1 MMDNLLLT
9 DFSAIKNEDDLLL
22 LMNNVVESLALD
34 GFLFA
39 YAINGWLP
47 SGEPGEIQ
55 RWISKGIDKKSLKGW
70 LAPFNVINRKDR
82 DVNRRFDPIR
92 RFMVNQTV
100 PHQFLLTDMIKENQH
115 QNKNQYTLVEKR
127 WINSLIKNDVV
138 NLISIPVQ
146 MPPSEYW
153 SLSLFSN
160 STLYKLEPSDKA
172 RLMLFAHQLVYHC
185 IDVLQWRN
193 DGMKHS
199 IVKLSAREKDCLY
212 WSAQGKMASEI
223 ADILGL
229 KTETVRKYIK
239 NAMKR
244 LNARSKTQ
252 AVVKAIEFG
261 LLDIGISHPK
271 LKNK

>member
-1 MMDNLLLT
+1 MMDNLLFN
-9 DFSAIKNEDDLLL
+9 DFTAIENEDDLLL
-22 LMNNVVESLALD
+22 LLDKVVESLALD

-55 RWISKGIDKKSLKGW
+55 RWISNGIDKKSLKGW
-70 LAPFNVINRKDR
+70 LAPFDIVNRKDS

-92 RFMVNQTV
+92 RFMVQQTI
-100 PHQFLLTDMIKENQH
+100 PHQFLLTDIVKDSH
-115 QNKNQYTLVEKR
+115 NQYTLVEKR
-127 WINSLIKNDVV
+127 WIKSLIKNNVV

-146 MPPSEYW
+146 LPPSEYW
-153 SLSLFSN
+153 SLSFFSN
-160 STLYKLEPSDKA
+160 NTLYKLTPIDKA
-172 RLMLFAHQLVYHC
+172 QLMLFAHQLVYHC
-185 IDVLQWRN
+185 VDVLQWRD
-193 DGMKHS
+193 DGMKDS

-212 WSAQGKMASEI
+212 WSAQGKTASEI

-239 NAMKR
+239 NVMKR

-252 AVVKAIEFG
+252 AVVKAIKFG
-261 LLDIGISHPK
+261 LLDIGISHSK
-271 LKNK
+271 INDR

>member
-1 MMDNLLLT
+1 MDSLIFNDL
-9 DFSAIKNEDDLLL
+9 SAIQNEDDLLL
-22 LMNNVVESLALD
+22 LLDKVVESLGLD

-70 LAPFNVINRKDR
+70 LAPFDIVNRKDS
-82 DVNRRFDPIR
+82 DVNRRYDPIR
-92 RFMVNQTV
+92 RFMVHQTI
-100 PHQFLLTDMIKENQH
+100 PHQFILTDIIKESK
-115 QNKNQYTLVEKR
+115 NKYTLVEKR
-127 WINSLIKNDVV
+127 WMKSLINNNVA

-146 MPPSEYW
+146 LPPSEYW
-153 SLSLFSN
+153 SLSFFSN
-160 STLYKLEPSDKA
+160 DTVYKLDPSDKA

-185 IDVLQWRN
+185 INVLQWRD
-193 DGMKHS
+193 DGMKYS
-199 IVKLSAREKDCLY
+199 VVKLSTREKDCLY
-212 WSAQGKMASEI
+212 WSAQGKTASEI

-239 NAMKR
+239 NIMKR

-261 LLDIGISHPK
+261 LLDIGISHSK
-271 LKNK
+271 INDR

>member
-1 MMDNLLLT
+1 MMDSVLFN
-9 DFSAIKNEDDLLL
+9 DFSAIQNEGDLLL
-22 LMNNVVESLALD
+22 LMDNVVESLGLD

-55 RWISKGIDKKSLKGW
+55 RWLSKGIDKKSLKAW
-70 LAPFNVINRKDR
+70 LAPFDRASRKDS

-92 RFMVNQTV
+92 RFMVQQTI
-100 PHQFLLTDMIKENQH
+100 PHQFLLTDIIKEN
-115 QNKNQYTLVEKR
+115 KNEYTLVEKR
-127 WINSLIKNDVV
+127 WINSLIKNNVV

-146 MPPSEYW
+146 LPPSEYW
-153 SLSLFSN
+153 SLSFFSKN
-160 STLYKLEPSDKA
+160 TRYQLESSDKA

-185 IDVLQWRN
+185 IDNLQWRE
-193 DGMKHS
+193 DGMKYS
-199 IVKLSAREKDCLY
+199 IVKLTAREKDCLY
-212 WSAQGKMASEI
+212 WSAQGKTANEI

-229 KTETVRKYIK
+229 KTETIRKYIK
-239 NAMKR
+239 NVMKR

-271 LKNK
+271 TDNR

>member
-1 MMDNLLLT
+1 MMDSLLST
-9 DFSAIKNEDDLLL
+9 DFRAIQNEEDLIR
-22 LMNNVVESLALD
+22 LMDHVVELLGFD
-34 GFLFA
+34 GYLFA

-70 LAPFNVINRKDR
+70 LAPFDSVSRKHS

-92 RFMVNQTV
+92 RFMVQQTI
-100 PHQFLLTDMIKENQH
+100 PHQFLLKDIIKESN
-115 QNKNQYTLVEKR
+115 NQYTLVEKR
-127 WINSLIKNDVV
+127 WIESLIKNDVV

-146 MPPSEYW
+146 LPPSEYW
-153 SLSLFSN
+153 SLSFFSN
-160 STLYKLEPSDKA
+160 NTLYKLQSSDKA

-185 IDVLQWRN
+185 IDILHWREE
-193 DGMKHS
+193 GTKYS

-212 WSAQGKMASEI
+212 WSAQGKTASDT

-239 NAMKR
+239 NVMKR
-244 LNARSKTQ
+244 LNVRSKTQ

-271 LKNK
+271 INNR

>member
-1 MMDNLLLT
+1 MMDSLLLN
-9 DFSAIKNEDDLLL
+9 DLSAIQNEGDLLL
-22 LMNNVVESLALD
+22 LMDNVVESLALD

-70 LAPFNVINRKDR
+70 LAPFDRVNRKQSDI
-82 DVNRRFDPIR
+82 NRRFDPIR
-92 RFMVNQTV
+92 RFMVQQTI

-115 QNKNQYTLVEKR
+115 QYTLVEKR
-127 WINSLIKNDVV
+127 WIKSLIKNNVV
-138 NLISIPVQ
+138 NLISIPVHL
-146 MPPSEYW
+146 PPSEYW
-153 SLSLFSN
+153 SLSFFSN
-160 STLYKLEPSDKA
+160 NTSYKLEPSDKA
-172 RLMLFAHQLVYHC
+172 KLMLFAHQLVYYC
-185 IDVLQWRN
+185 IDVLHWREE
-193 DGMKHS
+193 GAKYS

-212 WSAQGKMASEI
+212 WSAQGKTASEI

-239 NAMKR
+239 NVMKR

-252 AVVKAIEFG
+252 AVVKAIAFG
-261 LLDIGISHPK
+261 LLDIGISQPK
-271 LKNK
+271 FNNK